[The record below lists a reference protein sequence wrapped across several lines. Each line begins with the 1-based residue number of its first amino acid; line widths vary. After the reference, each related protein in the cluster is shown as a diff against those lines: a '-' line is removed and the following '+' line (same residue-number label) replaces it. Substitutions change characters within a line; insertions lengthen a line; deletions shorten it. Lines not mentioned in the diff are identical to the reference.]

1 MTKKVKEYL
10 SDETINELDSAFFD
24 SYHENVCEVAI
35 ENFRRDNHVA
45 TILVGHTRGAASY
58 TKLFDKELKDEA
70 VNLMKVLQRKN
81 ISTYSFVSEG
91 KVRKQ
96 NQKKK
101 VECIIIS
108 SHNKAGDART
118 TIYEI
123 VNRDK
128 CKVSLYATGEV
139 QDNLWNYLLQD
150 DERILH
156 WVN

>member
-24 SYHENVCEVAI
+24 AYHENVCEVAI

-156 WVN
+156 

>member
-24 SYHENVCEVAI
+24 AYHENVCEVAI
-35 ENFRRDNHVA
+35 DNFRRDNHVA

-81 ISTYSFVSEG
+81 ITTYSFVSEG

-96 NQKKK
+96 NQRKK

-156 WVN
+156 

>member
-24 SYHENVCEVAI
+24 AYHENVCEVAI
-35 ENFRRDNHVA
+35 DNFRRDNHVA

-58 TKLFDKELKDEA
+58 TKLFEKELKDEA

-156 WVN
+156 

>member
-24 SYHENVCEVAI
+24 AYHENVCEVAI
-35 ENFRRDNHVA
+35 DNFRRDNHVA

-58 TKLFDKELKDEA
+58 TKVFDKELQDEA

-81 ISTYSFVSEG
+81 ITTYSFVSEG

-96 NQKKK
+96 NQRKK

-156 WVN
+156 